1 MCGVGATGP
10 SLSSL
15 PTFRSFLPFPRGF
28 HPSLLADVA
37 TCDARSRIRH
47 VSHITLFLLGDGRTR
62 TEEEGLGAAGEVAA
76 AEPAMIPDGEKLDA
90 NRHATNGGSR
100 RGTAWSSNGAGES
113 RMRMREIPGI
123 HGGDDDERRWRR
135 TRDFQADTRRALT
148 QVTTSRANVVSSAAP
163 V

>member
-1 MCGVGATGP
+1 MSAISRYFSLGTGGRCGQ
-10 SLSSL
+10 
-15 PTFRSFLPFPRGF
+15 
-28 HPSLLADVA
+28 
-37 TCDARSRIRH
+37 
-47 VSHITLFLLGDGRTR
+47 
-62 TEEEGLGAAGEVAA
+62 TEEEGLGAAGEVA

-123 HGGDDDERRWRR
+123 HGGDDDERRWRWRR

-148 QVTTSRANVVSSAAP
+148 QRPEPAHVVSSAAP

>member
-1 MCGVGATGP
+1 MCGVGATGRP
-10 SLSSL
+10 LSLSLFSAHFPLISAFSTRLSSISFGRRGHLRRSL
-15 PTFRSFLPFPRGF
+15 AHKACQPY
-28 HPSLLADVA
+28 
-37 TCDARSRIRH
+37 H
-47 VSHITLFLLGDGRTR
+47 VISPWGRA
-62 TEEEGLGAAGEVAA
+62 EEEGLGAGEVA

-123 HGGDDDERRWRR
+123 HGGDDDERRWRWRR

-148 QVTTSRANVVSSAAP
+148 QPAEATSSAAP